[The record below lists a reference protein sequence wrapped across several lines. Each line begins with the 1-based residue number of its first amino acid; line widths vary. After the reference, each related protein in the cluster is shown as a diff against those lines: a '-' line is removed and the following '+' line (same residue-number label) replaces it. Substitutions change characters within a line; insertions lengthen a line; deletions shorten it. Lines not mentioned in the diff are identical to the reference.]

1 MANQTVSPGW
11 DTELVPT
18 AAGDSDEP
26 DPACP
31 VEEALHAIS
40 GRWTTLIL
48 RNLMS
53 GSRSF
58 SGLASELPRLSD
70 KVLSDRL
77 TVLLR
82 LGLIDKDVSAGF
94 PNRTSYR
101 LTARGRQLR
110 PLLIELYQA
119 GLRLQATDNGAA
131 GVGCEGVKR

>member
-11 DTELVPT
+11 DIELVPT
-18 AAGDSDEP
+18 AAGDTHEP

-31 VEEALHAIS
+31 VEVALHAIS

-48 RNLMS
+48 RNLMG
-53 GSRSF
+53 GSQSF
-58 SGLASELPRLSD
+58 SVLASELPRLSD

-101 LTARGRQLR
+101 LTARGQQLR
-110 PLLIELYQA
+110 PLLMELYQT
-119 GLRLQATDNGAA
+119 GLRLQETEN
-131 GVGCEGVKR
+131 ENRR